1 MFRII
6 APTAA
11 VFRLFHQRA
20 QLFLR
25 CQHCILKNVNFSVAG
40 TTNKPACLELVKIP
54 GRYQV
59 NIISSMSTIMHGIE
73 AVTPFSG
80 GYRFRR
86 EASFTFDVSFP
97 GFEFVFGSLSA

>member
-1 MFRII
+1 
-6 APTAA
+6 
-11 VFRLFHQRA
+11 
-20 QLFLR
+20 
-25 CQHCILKNVNFSVAG
+25 
-40 TTNKPACLELVKIP
+40 
-54 GRYQV
+54 
-59 NIISSMSTIMHGIE
+59 MSTIMHGIE